1 MVAPETSTFIPASLG
16 HSCSNILLLGGTG
29 TALTLTQELLQQGY
43 QLTYS
48 IAGLVRQPD
57 LPCQVISGGFTQFGG
72 MAQLVRSQRIN
83 LIIDA
88 THPYAVQISHN
99 AVTTASKCGIPCWR
113 LQRPCWEQQNGD
125 NWQTFQ
131 DWETLTGHLMAY
143 RRVFL
148 SHGQLSRQQLEILSR
163 IRTPD
168 QQFIIRTAAPITLD
182 LPKWIQPLEMIG
194 PFDFQDEL
202 ALLQDLAIEAIVSK
216 NSGSSATYGKIQ
228 AARELGVPV
237 LMLQRPELPVVTQ
250 EFFSRRELLAALGWE
265 VRF

>member
-1 MVAPETSTFIPASLG
+1 MNEVPPIIPANA
-16 HSCSNILLLGGTG
+16 HYHVSNILLLGGTG
-29 TALTLTQELLQQGY
+29 TALTLAQELSQQGY

-72 MAQLVRSQRIN
+72 MAQFVRSQRIS

-88 THPYAVQISHN
+88 THPYAVQISHS
-99 AVTTASKCGIPCWR
+99 AATTASECGIPCWR
-113 LQRPCWEQQNGD
+113 LQRPCWEQQTGD

-163 IRTPD
+163 IRTSD
-168 QQFIIRTAAPITLD
+168 QQFIIRTAAPIALN
-182 LPKWIQPLEMIG
+182 LPEWIQPLAAIG

-202 ALLQDLAIEAIVSK
+202 ALLQGLAIEAIVSK
-216 NSGSSATYGKIQ
+216 NSGGSATYGKIQ
-228 AARELGVPV
+228 AARELRVPV

-250 EFFSRRELLAALGWE
+250 EFFSREELFVKLQT
-265 VRF
+265 